1 MRLRNLK
8 DKDILLDSCDYLI
21 KDYEKLK
28 GKWLEEFG
36 NKNPI
41 QLEVGMGKGDFIYNM
56 ALELPNI
63 NFIGI
68 EKYSGVIARAI
79 KKYPKKLD
87 NLRIINLD
95 AKILENAFD
104 REIETIYLNFSDPW
118 PKKRHALRRLT
129 SEVFLKVYD
138 KAFKDK
144 KRIVM
149 KTDNLILFA
158 SSLVSLS
165 EYGYILKDVN
175 LDLANSDIFNIP
187 TEYETKFRNQGIKIN
202 YLEAEKTSD

>member
-8 DKDILLDSCDYLI
+8 DKDILVENCNYLI
-21 KDYEKLK
+21 KDYSFMK
-28 GKWLEEFG
+28 GKWQQEF
-36 NKNPI
+36 NNNNPI
-41 QLEVGMGKGDFIYNM
+41 HIEIGMGKGDYIYHM
-56 ALELPNI
+56 ALKYPNI

-79 KKYPKKLD
+79 KKYPERLP
-87 NLRIINLD
+87 NLRIINMD
-95 AKILENAFD
+95 AIKLNEVFD
-104 REIETIYLNFSDPW
+104 HEIETIYLNFSDPW
-118 PKKRHALRRLT
+118 PKKRHASRRLT

-138 KAFKDK
+138 NLFCNQ

-175 LDLANSDIFNIP
+175 LDLGSSDIPNIP
-187 TEYETKFRNQGIKIN
+187 TEYETKFMNKGIKIN
-202 YLEAEKTSD
+202 YLVALKNK